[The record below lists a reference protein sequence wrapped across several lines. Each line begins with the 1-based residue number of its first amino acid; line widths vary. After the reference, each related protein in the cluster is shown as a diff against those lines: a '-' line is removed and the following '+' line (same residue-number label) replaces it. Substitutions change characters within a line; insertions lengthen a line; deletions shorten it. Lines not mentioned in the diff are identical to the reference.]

1 MAVANGPPAQPVRA
15 ANVSL
20 RANPL
25 TLHAGRRPG
34 QPEDMAATVSLSA
47 ESVALVPGET
57 GGCEISVTNTG
68 SLVDQFSVSLIGL
81 QDDWVTIEPRTLNLM
96 PATSGT
102 VTVTFAPPRSPD
114 LAAGR
119 HRYGVRVGS
128 REDPGASVV
137 EEGVVEVAPF
147 QEIVTELVPARRRAR
162 RRAKFRLAVD
172 NLGNSE
178 VAVGITLR
186 DPDDELRLETD
197 QPTIATAPGTA
208 TIVKVRAAPHRRFWR
223 GQPKML
229 PFEVVATPDGAE
241 PITTGGVVEQE
252 QLLPKWLLPAA
263 AAAVVLVIAAAA
275 AWFALLKPAV
285 ESVATEQSQ
294 QQVAKAES
302 AASRASG
309 AADKAT
315 AAATVAQRAAG
326 IGPSPTSG
334 AANAT
339 AAPSQAGRTPAA
351 KPSPKPSATTP
362 TGPVPLSFR
371 VATEAKVVT
380 DGSFQSFTY
389 AAPPKKKIQIADLVL
404 QNPRGDSGILRIS
417 IGKDILLETGLANF
431 RDLDYHYLEPLY
443 AAEGQPVVV
452 WVNCTAPGT
461 GSDRCTPSVSFSG
474 QLS

>member
-1 MAVANGPPAQPVRA
+1 
-15 ANVSL
+15 
-20 RANPL
+20 
-25 TLHAGRRPG
+25 
-34 QPEDMAATVSLSA
+34 MAATVSLSTD
-47 ESVALVPGET
+47 SVALVPGET

-68 SLVDQFSVSLIGL
+68 SLVDQFSVGLIGL

-96 PATSGT
+96 PTTTGT
-102 VTVTFAPPRSPD
+102 VTLTFAPPRSPD
-114 LAAGR
+114 LVAGR
-119 HRYGVRVGS
+119 HRFGVRVGS

-178 VAVGITLR
+178 VAVAIALR
-186 DPDDELRLETD
+186 DPDDELRLETE
-197 QPTIATAPGTA
+197 QPTITTAPGTA
-208 TIVKVRAAPHRRFWR
+208 TILKMRAAPHRRFWR

-229 PFEVVATPDGAE
+229 PFEVVATPDGGE
-241 PITTGGVVEQE
+241 PIRTGGVVEQE

-263 AAAVVLVIAAAA
+263 AAAVVLVIAAVA

-285 ESVATEQSQ
+285 ESVATEQTQ

-326 IGPSPTSG
+326 IGPSPTPSPG
-334 AANAT
+334 SANPT
-339 AAPSQAGRTPAA
+339 AAPSQAGRTPTA
-351 KPSPKPSATTP
+351 KPSAKPGATTP

-380 DGSFQSFTY
+380 DGSFQTFTY
-389 AAPPKKKIQIADLVL
+389 TAPPKKKIQIADLVL

-417 IGKDILLETGLANF
+417 IGKDIVLETGLANF

-443 AAEGQPVVV
+443 AAEGQSVVV
-452 WVNCTAPGT
+452 SVNCTAPGT